1 MILITSP
8 SKPFEFTMKGQPR
21 RHIILRDY
29 HDEIEALYKEVENSA
44 QSEFAPPPVWD
55 EASTLA
61 FIRTVV
67 QNTLHRDL
75 NDDDDIFRNGGD
87 R

>member
-8 SKPFEFTMKGQPR
+8 SKPFEYTIKGQPR
-21 RHIILRDY
+21 RHMILRYY

-44 QSEFAPPPVWD
+44 QIEFAAPSVWD
-55 EASTLA
+55 EASTLS
-61 FIRTVV
+61 FIRIVV
-67 QNTLHRDL
+67 QKTLHRDIS
-75 NDDDDIFRNGGD
+75 DADDIFRNGGD

>member
-1 MILITSP
+1 MILVTSP

-21 RHIILRDY
+21 RQIILRNY
-29 HDEIEALYKEVENSA
+29 HDEIEALYKEVEISA
-44 QSEFAPPPVWD
+44 QSEFASPPVWD
-55 EASTLA
+55 EASTLS

-67 QNTLHRDL
+67 QKTLHREI